1 MKSDLIFDPELSR
14 EELKGFSRTIAE
26 IEWLLLILVLVYQ
39 LKQVP
44 DQIASTALSMA
55 MFFYAA
61 FVLMFRYVNVYRR
74 EAYWKLALETGMMI
88 VFITWVLFYTG
99 RLSSPL
105 LNLYLL
111 VVITSALA
119 LGRVATVVNMIV
131 IACCF
136 VWLDYPRTRTV
147 LFDTYGVDFLG
158 RLAPLALVA
167 YVTTMLSADTRKAM
181 SEVKTLS
188 ETDDLTGILNR
199 RAFLSLS
206 THTVNMAQ
214 RYARDFSV
222 VMMDSDSMKAVNDE
236 YGHEAGD
243 ELLKAMVTH
252 AQQELRRP
260 DLLARYGGDEFVL
273 LLPDTN
279 AEGARLTAERIR
291 ERIEKTPLVIGNAQ
305 VSITASMGVA
315 AYPEHGAN
323 YDEVFESADMAL
335 YSSKTNGKNRVTV
348 AQRATPRTAENLRA
362 RPALK

>member
-1 MKSDLIFDPELSR
+1 MKSALVFDPELSR

-44 DQIASTALSMA
+44 DQFAATALSMA

-61 FVLMFRYVNVYRR
+61 FVLMFRYVNIYRR

-99 RLSSPL
+99 RLNSPL

-119 LGRVATVVNMIV
+119 LGRITTVVCVIV

-136 VWLDYPRTRTV
+136 VWLDYPRSRAE

-181 SEVKTLS
+181 SEIKTLS

-199 RAFLSLS
+199 RAFLALS
-206 THTVNMAQ
+206 SHTVNLSQ
-214 RYARDFSV
+214 RYGRDFSLI
-222 VMMDSDSMKAVNDE
+222 MLDSDSMKSVNDAF
-236 YGHEAGD
+236 GHEAGD
-243 ELLKAMVTH
+243 ELLKAMVSH

-279 AEGARLTAERIR
+279 TEGARLTAERIR
-291 ERIEKTPLVIGNAQ
+291 ERIQSTPLTVGNNKI
-305 VSITASMGVA
+305 SITASMGVA
-315 AYPEHGAN
+315 SYPDHGAD
-323 YDEVFESADMAL
+323 YEQVFEAADTAL
-335 YSSKTNGKNRVTV
+335 YASKTSGKNRVTV
-348 AQRATPRTAENLRA
+348 AQRITVRTSEALRA
-362 RPALK
+362 